1 MKYYKQPCQGAYL
14 YIMSEDELTDPNAE
28 EITEESYNAALA
40 EIEEKNRSENERQ
53 EEDSIASL
61 ERENAALLYQ
71 VLTGEVYEDV

>member
-28 EITEESYNAALA
+28 EIIEDAYNAALA

-53 EEDSIASL
+53 EDYIASL

>member
-14 YIMSEDELTDPNAE
+14 YIMSEDELTDPLAE
-28 EITEESYNAALA
+28 EITEEAYSAALA
-40 EIEEKNRSENERQ
+40 EIEAQNRSENERQ
-53 EEDSIASL
+53 EDYIASL